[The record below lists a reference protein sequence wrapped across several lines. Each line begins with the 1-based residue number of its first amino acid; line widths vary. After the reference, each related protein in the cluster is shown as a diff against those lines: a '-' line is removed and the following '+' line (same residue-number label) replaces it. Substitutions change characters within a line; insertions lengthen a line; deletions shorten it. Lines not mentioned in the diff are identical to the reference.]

1 MSGSRLMIAIVV
13 LAAAGFAAPV
23 QAQRHGGGGSAGPGR
38 GVSRPGGGVGRAVP
52 RGRVPVRPLV
62 TGPYRSYGHYPYY
75 APYRGF
81 GLGLNY
87 GYPFG
92 YLGYGY
98 PGYGHGYYGYSGY
111 GYGYGG
117 YGYGGYG
124 GYGYGYPGYI
134 TAAPS
139 QAYGRVRI
147 QDAPRDAQVFADGYY
162 VGVVDD
168 FDGAFQHLNLEV
180 GVHQIEIRAPGFETL
195 PLDVNV
201 QPGQTITYRARMR
214 AQQP

>member
-1 MSGSRLMIAIVV
+1 MSRSKLMVAVAV
-13 LAAAGFAAPV
+13 LAAAGFAGPA
-23 QAQRHGGGGSAGPGR
+23 QAQRHGGGGSAGQGHA
-38 GVSRPGGGVGRAVP
+38 VSRPGGAVGRAVP
-52 RGRVPVRPLV
+52 RGSVPVRPPV

-75 APYRGF
+75 YPYRGF
-81 GLGLNY
+81 GLGFNYY

-98 PGYGHGYYGYSGY
+98 PGYGYGYYGGHGY
-111 GYGYGG
+111 DGY
-117 YGYGGYG
+117 

-139 QAYGRVRI
+139 EAYGRVRI

-195 PLDVNV
+195 ALDVNV

>member
-1 MSGSRLMIAIVV
+1 MRP
-13 LAAAGFAAPV
+13 PV
-23 QAQRHGGGGSAGPGR
+23 I
-38 GVSRPGGGVGRAVP
+38 
-52 RGRVPVRPLV
+52 
-62 TGPYRSYGHYPYY
+62 GPYRSYGHNPYY
-75 APYRGF
+75 YPYRGF
-81 GLGLNY
+81 GLGFNYY

-98 PGYGHGYYGYSGY
+98 PGYSY

-117 YGYGGYG
+117 YGYRGYGYG

-134 TAAPS
+134 TTAPS
-139 QAYGRVRI
+139 QAYGRLRI

-162 VGVVDD
+162 VGIVDD
-168 FDGAFQHLNLEV
+168 FDGAFQHLNLDV
-180 GVHQIEIRAPGFETL
+180 GVHQMQLRAPGFETL
-195 PLDVNV
+195 ALDVNV